1 MKENDKNIME
11 VGSTFV
17 LYKGQ
22 WSAIELL
29 NMEERGIL
37 LTALYKELFG
47 VGKFD
52 EEYPSNVK
60 VALGFISIQISI
72 DKRKWEQ
79 KCEQNRQRA
88 IKRWEKYKNAK
99 NTTACLAM
107 HNENENENENENDT
121 NSSVVSEKKE
131 GSIAAKE
138 ISGKSANFDTA
149 AAWQQ
154 NFIKTFNELIAGS
167 NIPPVRRLS
176 AKRMDKLRVI
186 WREFS
191 TKDLAEV
198 VRKAAASDFLN
209 GRGTKH
215 YFQATFDW
223 LIEPENFLKVLEGT
237 YR

>member
-1 MKENDKNIME
+1 MSNEMKTNKP
-11 VGSTFV
+11 
-17 LYKGQ
+17 KGYVIYPDQ
-22 WSAIELL
+22 WKALKGLSLARLGRVFKAVYETL
-29 NMEERGIL
+29 NGVEGAE
-37 LTALYKELFG
+37 KELKGSVRIAYDFLR
-47 VGKFD
+47 VQFD
-52 EEYPSNVK
+52 MDVEKYDQ
-60 VALGFISIQISI
+60 L
-72 DKRKWEQ
+72 
-79 KCEQNRQRA
+79 CERNRIKA
-88 IKRWEKYKNAK
+88 KKRWEKHKNAK
-99 NTTACLAM
+99 NATACLAM
-107 HNENENENENENDT
+107 HNENENENENDT

-138 ISGKSANFDTA
+138 ISGKSANF
-149 AAWQQ
+149 
-154 NFIKTFNELIAGS
+154 
-167 NIPPVRRLS
+167 

>member
-1 MKENDKNIME
+1 MDKETKANNDKPKSVI
-11 VGSTFV
+11 
-17 LYKGQ
+17 LYPEQ
-22 WSAIELL
+22 WTALSNLSAQELGWL
-29 NMEERGIL
+29 FEAIFRTIRGERGVNL
-37 LTALYKELFG
+37 ELDG
-47 VGKFD
+47 A
-52 EEYPSNVK
+52 VK
-60 VALGFISIQISI
+60 LAYDFLMNQINLDHEKWERAKAQKAVR
-72 DKRKWEQ
+72 DKRYRERKKATPRDASPIQ
-79 KCEQNRQRA
+79 DTSTSTSTSTSNS
-88 IKRWEKYKNAK
+88 
-99 NTTACLAM
+99 
-107 HNENENENENENDT
+107 T

-138 ISGKSANFDTA
+138 ISDKSANFDA
-149 AAWQQ
+149 ASAWQQ
-154 NFIKTFNELIAGS
+154 NFIKTFNELIVGS

-223 LIEPENFLKVLEGT
+223 LMEPENFLRVLEGT

>member
-1 MKENDKNIME
+1 MAIFNGLFSKMVRYK
-11 VGSTFV
+11 V
-17 LYKGQ
+17 LLILPNSPK
-22 WSAIELL
+22 LL
-29 NMEERGIL
+29 N
-37 LTALYKELFG
+37 
-47 VGKFD
+47 
-52 EEYPSNVK
+52 
-60 VALGFISIQISI
+60 
-72 DKRKWEQ
+72 

-138 ISGKSANFDTA
+138 ISGKSANFDA

-176 AKRMDKLRVI
+176 AKRMDKLKVI

-223 LIEPENFLKVLEGT
+223 LIEPENFLRVLEGT

>member
-1 MKENDKNIME
+1 MSNEMKTNKP
-11 VGSTFV
+11 
-17 LYKGQ
+17 KGYVIYPDQ
-22 WSAIELL
+22 WKALKGLSLARLGRVFKAVYETL
-29 NMEERGIL
+29 NGVEGAE
-37 LTALYKELFG
+37 KELKGSVRIAYDFLR
-47 VGKFD
+47 VQFD
-52 EEYPSNVK
+52 MDVEKYDQ
-60 VALGFISIQISI
+60 L
-72 DKRKWEQ
+72 
-79 KCEQNRQRA
+79 CERNRIKA
-88 IKRWEKYKNAK
+88 KKRWEKHKNAK
-99 NTTACLAM
+99 NATACLAM
-107 HNENENENENENDT
+107 HNENENENENDT

>member
-1 MKENDKNIME
+1 MSNEMKTNKP
-11 VGSTFV
+11 
-17 LYKGQ
+17 KGYVIYPDQ
-22 WSAIELL
+22 WKALKGLSLARLGRVFKAVYETL
-29 NMEERGIL
+29 NGVEGAE
-37 LTALYKELFG
+37 KELKGSVRIAYDFLR
-47 VGKFD
+47 VQFD
-52 EEYPSNVK
+52 MDVEKYDQ
-60 VALGFISIQISI
+60 L
-72 DKRKWEQ
+72 
-79 KCEQNRQRA
+79 CERNRIKA
-88 IKRWEKYKNAK
+88 KKRWEKHKNAK
-99 NTTACLAM
+99 NATACLAM
-107 HNENENENENENDT
+107 HNENENENENDT

-154 NFIKTFNELIAGS
+154 NFIKTFND
-167 NIPPVRRLS
+167 

>member
-1 MKENDKNIME
+1 MSNEMKTNKP
-11 VGSTFV
+11 
-17 LYKGQ
+17 KGYVIYPDQ
-22 WSAIELL
+22 WKALKGLSLARLGRVFKAVYETL
-29 NMEERGIL
+29 NGVEGAE
-37 LTALYKELFG
+37 KELKGSVRIAYDFLR
-47 VGKFD
+47 VQFD
-52 EEYPSNVK
+52 MDVEKYDQ
-60 VALGFISIQISI
+60 L
-72 DKRKWEQ
+72 
-79 KCEQNRQRA
+79 CERNRIKA
-88 IKRWEKYKNAK
+88 KKRWEKHKNAK
-99 NTTACLAM
+99 NATACLAM
-107 HNENENENENENDT
+107 HNENENENENDT

-154 NFIKTFNELIAGS
+154 NFIKTF
-167 NIPPVRRLS
+167 